1 MASLVVCSHVASVHG
16 LEPASHQILY
26 EDALGATSKETLVE
40 NKDKVVQ
47 MPAGDSHKK
56 ASVIH
61 VEVAQPI
68 EGPTLSS
75 EDEPIPTTV
84 PTIFVANKDKVVQKP
99 VGDSDTKA
107 SVIHVEV
114 AQPIEGPALSSEDE
128 PTSTT
133 IPPMTAE
140 SPIHG
145 TESNTQNETTDS
157 VVAQKKEQT
166 PALGVRPT
174 AFDEPIAELVPQNKV
189 GNVEDEIV
197 VVEHD
202 TASTNFAEPKVDEE
216 LTHQPILSIQ
226 TSAGDNLGNTRFVE
240 SPIVDTLIEEPH
252 LAGSEDKPS
261 VKVIPAGKPL
271 SEPSRQLTIANSGI
285 LPEPCL

>member
-1 MASLVVCSHVASVHG
+1 MFASLHISVGTSHSRSPLLSQAPPTSTAVLPTNVVNPTMASLVVCSHVASVHG

-47 MPAGDSHKK
+47 KPAGDSDKK

-61 VEVAQPI
+61 VEVA
-68 EGPTLSS
+68 
-75 EDEPIPTTV
+75 
-84 PTIFVANKDKVVQKP
+84 K
-99 VGDSDTKA
+99 
-107 SVIHVEV
+107 
-114 AQPIEGPALSSEDE
+114 PIEGPALSSEDE

-140 SPIHG
+140 IPIQA
-145 TESNTQNETTDS
+145 TESNTQNETNDS
-157 VVAQKKEQT
+157 VMAQKKEQT
-166 PALGVRPT
+166 PALGVQPT
-174 AFDEPIAELVPQNKV
+174 AFDEPITELVPQSKV
-189 GNVEDEIV
+189 CNVEDEIV

-226 TSAGDNLGNTRFVE
+226 TSAGDNLDNTRFVE

-252 LAGSEDKPS
+252 LAGSDDKPS
-261 VKVIPAGKPL
+261 VEVIPAGKPP
-271 SEPSRQLTIANSGI
+271 SEPSRQLTTKNSGI
-285 LPEPCL
+285 LPEPRL

>member
-1 MASLVVCSHVASVHG
+1 MFASLHISVGTSHSRSPLLSQAPPTSTAVLPTNVVNPTMASLVVCSHVASVHG

-47 MPAGDSHKK
+47 KPAGDSDKK

-61 VEVAQPI
+61 VEVA
-68 EGPTLSS
+68 
-75 EDEPIPTTV
+75 
-84 PTIFVANKDKVVQKP
+84 K
-99 VGDSDTKA
+99 
-107 SVIHVEV
+107 
-114 AQPIEGPALSSEDE
+114 PIEGPALSSEDE

-140 SPIHG
+140 IPIQG

-166 PALGVRPT
+166 PALGVQPT

-240 SPIVDTLIEEPH
+240 SPIVNTLIEEPH
-252 LAGSEDKPS
+252 LAGSDDKPS